1 MGMILAAVVFF
12 SFIAWWQQNT
22 AAFMISA
29 GASLMAGLY
38 WFDVYTTDVGLSIS
52 LMLIA
57 YAFLCLGLAFRWIF
71 WREDILEQWQ
81 SNRL

>member
-1 MGMILAAVVFF
+1 MGMIMAAVVFF
-12 SFIAWWQQNT
+12 SLLAWVWKNT

-52 LMLIA
+52 LMMIA
-57 YAFLCLGLAFRWIF
+57 YAFLCLALAFKHIF
-71 WREDILEQWQ
+71 WREDILE
-81 SNRL
+81 